1 MPSQDGS
8 ETVYARPARSNSRR
22 DHEYQ
27 RDLPGT
33 PLNQVMPPAPHPS
46 ADLRS
51 ATQETLTSSSTG
63 DDSEDDIFRMSPVTA
78 LKLLSNSVEILA
90 RLTGDVPPTPPLSQ
104 PNTPNMRAI
113 QAEKEGMARSQGVGA
128 QGRSPCTNGSGELD
142 GVAFTKPPIG
152 SPESFGEARFQV
164 IDAGAEPEPV
174 KVQHDAI
181 TRKFYSKQAPPIP
194 LEEYLLRI
202 HRYCPLSTAVYLA
215 ASLYVYRLAVV
226 EGILH
231 VTRLNSHRLLLA
243 ALRVA
248 MKALEDRS
256 YAHKRFAKVGGVS
269 EVELGRL
276 EISFCFLTN
285 FELKIDREMLEE
297 QAAILREV
305 AILQSMPGFRP
316 KPQPQPPPPPPLSR
330 DIRTKA
336 PTSVYSIA
344 TDV

>member
-1 MPSQDGS
+1 
-8 ETVYARPARSNSRR
+8 
-22 DHEYQ
+22 
-27 RDLPGT
+27 
-33 PLNQVMPPAPHPS
+33 MPPAPHPS
-46 ADLRS
+46 ADLQS
-51 ATQETLTSSSTG
+51 ATQETLISSSTG
-63 DDSEDDIFRMSPVTA
+63 DNSEDDIFRMPPVTA

-113 QAEKEGMARSQGVGA
+113 QAEKEGMARSQGGEF
-128 QGRSPCTNGSGELD
+128 QDKSPHTNVSGELD
-142 GVAFTKPPIG
+142 VVASRKPSIG
-152 SPESFGEARFQV
+152 SPESFGEVPFQV
-164 IDAGAEPEPV
+164 IGAGAEPV
-174 KVQHDAI
+174 KVQHDTI

-215 ASLYVYRLAVV
+215 ASLYIYRLAVV

-248 MKALEDRS
+248 MKASEDMS

-269 EVELGRL
+269 EAELGRL

-285 FELKIDREMLEE
+285 FELKIDREMLQK
-297 QAAILREV
+297 QATILREV
-305 AILQSMPGFRP
+305 AVLQSMPGFRP
-316 KPQPQPPPPPPLSR
+316 KPPPPPPSR
-330 DIRTKA
+330 DTRTKV
-336 PTSVYSIA
+336 PTPVYPIA